1 MGKFLNVFLTAE
13 QVSSVERVRFYR
25 FSQYFIH
32 LFQLLSLG
40 VSPLNLVRLIQNLGT
55 PSTQSSPSNR
65 ENALS

>member
-1 MGKFLNVFLTAE
+1 MSDPKKHTQRIVEMGKFLNVFLTAE
-13 QVSSVERVRFYR
+13 QVSSVER
-25 FSQYFIH
+25 
-32 LFQLLSLG
+32 LLSLG